1 MRCAAAQRLPVG
13 SRRGVPARQPNGDA
27 HLPDAHLLEERI
39 AHLVRIATR
48 GFNRMLQIR
57 LSRHDVSFGHWVFL
71 RILWAREG
79 LTQREMALHAGLT
92 EPTAFAALTA
102 MEKLGFVT
110 RAPDRTSRRTVR
122 VRLTARGRG
131 LETLLVPLAEEVNR
145 RALSGCTSADVA
157 AARRVLLATIANL
170 AADEADGEHPP
181 MPSTR
186 AMARVIEA
194 SAYAG
199 DGGRPERKRKEKTMT
214 PTTPSRHKRAG
225 R

>member
-1 MRCAAAQRLPVG
+1 MRRAAPRKP
-13 SRRGVPARQPNGDA
+13 PEGDA
-27 HLPDAHLLEERI
+27 HLPDAHLPEERL
-39 AHLVRIATR
+39 AHLVRTATR
-48 GFNRMLQIR
+48 GFNRALQIR

-71 RILWAREG
+71 RILWSREG
-79 LTQREMALHAGLT
+79 LTQRELALHAGLT

-110 RAPDRTSRRTVR
+110 RAPDPSSRRMVR
-122 VRLTARGRG
+122 VRLTPRGRG
-131 LETLLVPLAEEVNR
+131 LEALLVPLAEDVNR
-145 RALSGCTSADVA
+145 RALRGSAPADVA
-157 AARRVLLATIANL
+157 AARRVLLAAIANL

-194 SAYAG
+194 SAAG
-199 DGGRPERKRKEKTMT
+199 GGHLGRKRKEETMSPAT
-214 PTTPSRHKRAG
+214 PAHRARAG